1 MKRLL
6 RVCLTVI
13 LVTGLFLIV
22 RRELGVLSSGSDNA
36 DAAQIAGLPPVT
48 SAQPHQPAQPDEPDG
63 EPQPAQDA
71 PPSSPDEPATQPE
84 EAAQQ
89 SYQPVEAKVSDLE
102 GVDLEALREVNG
114 DVVGWILIPGT
125 VVSYPLMQGADND
138 YYLKHTWM
146 RRYSTAGSIFLE
158 CQNDPSLEG
167 FHTIIYGH
175 RMSNGTMFGALKNYS
190 SQNYWKNHPSVYIV
204 SDAGVMRYDI
214 FSAYEAGVTDIVYY
228 QDLTGREEDF
238 IQFCLDHSDIDTG
251 IQPGP
256 EDRIVTLSTCASQGF
271 ETRWTV
277 HAVLRQEEARSLAEQ

>member
-1 MKRLL
+1 MNRLL
-6 RVCLTVI
+6 RICLTAI
-13 LVTGLFLIV
+13 LVTGLFLII
-22 RRELGVLSSGSDNA
+22 RREAGVLSSGSDNA
-36 DAAQIAGLPPVT
+36 DAVRIAGIPPELSSQT
-48 SAQPHQPAQPDEPDG
+48 LQPDEPDSA
-63 EPQPAQDA
+63 PQPAQDA
-71 PPSSPDEPATQPE
+71 PPPAADEPSTQPE

-89 SYQPVEAKVSDLE
+89 SYQPVEATLADLE
-102 GVDLEALREVNG
+102 DVDLEALREVNG

-125 VVSYPLMQGADND
+125 VISYPLMQGADND

-158 CQNDPSLEG
+158 CLSDPSLEG

-190 SQNYWKNHPSVYIV
+190 SQSFWKNHPTVYVV
-204 SDAGVMRYDI
+204 SDAGVMCYDI

-238 IQFCLDHSDIDTG
+238 IQFCIDQSAIDPG

-277 HAVLRQEEARSLAEQ
+277 HAVLREAQTPEEQ